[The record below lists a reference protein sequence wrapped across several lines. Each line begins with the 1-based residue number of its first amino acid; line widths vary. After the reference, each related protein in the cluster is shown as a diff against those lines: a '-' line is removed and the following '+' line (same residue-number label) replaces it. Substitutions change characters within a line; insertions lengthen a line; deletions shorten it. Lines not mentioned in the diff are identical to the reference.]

1 MNILQG
7 TLIRLAAVDADKDPA
22 VLARW
27 SYNTEFWRLLD
38 SDPVTPARAQ
48 TIREFMN
55 KSEPERF
62 IFHLRALTDDRLIGL
77 IGLSPFWT
85 HRDAWLFIGI
95 GEPEY
100 WGRGYGSDAL
110 RAALRYAFHEL
121 NLERVTLGVFD
132 YNVRARRAY
141 EKLGFVYEGV
151 ERGLLQRENARSG
164 MTAMGILRSEWEE
177 QDGGRR
183 TVDGRAATS

>member
-7 TLIRLAAVDADKDPA
+7 RLVRLAAVDPDKDPP
-22 VLARW
+22 VFARW

-62 IFHLRALTDDRLIGL
+62 IFHIRALADDRLIGV
-77 IGLSPFWT
+77 IGVMPFWT

-100 WGRGYGSDAL
+100 WGKGFGSDAM
-110 RAALRYAFHEL
+110 RAMLRYAFHEL

-132 YNVRARRAY
+132 YNARARRTY
-141 EKLGFVYEGV
+141 EKLGFVHEGGL
-151 ERGLLQRENARSG
+151 RGHLHRDGQRWDMRFMGLLRV
-164 MTAMGILRSEWEE
+164 EWEGA
-177 QDGGRR
+177 QTG
-183 TVDGRAATS
+183 